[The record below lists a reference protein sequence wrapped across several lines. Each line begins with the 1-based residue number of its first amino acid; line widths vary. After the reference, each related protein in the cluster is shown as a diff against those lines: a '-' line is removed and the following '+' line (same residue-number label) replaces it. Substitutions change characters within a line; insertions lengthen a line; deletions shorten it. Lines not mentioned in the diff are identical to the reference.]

1 MFDFLQTFTC
11 NFKLFGWCYLGL
23 FDESMQYDHMS
34 LNNATKQRSTNCFS
48 ALGAHLEKPITKGAR
63 IWQTQVWTR
72 DLHLLRNANKI
83 SVDPR
88 WPSHYG
94 RPNFGIKELKLLAYI
109 D

>member
-1 MFDFLQTFTC
+1 VQFQALWLV
-11 NFKLFGWCYLGL
+11 LFGS

-72 DLHLLRNANKI
+72 DLHLLRNAKKLALI
-83 SVDPR
+83 PGGQATMDAR
-88 WPSHYG
+88 TLA
-94 RPNFGIKELKLLAYI
+94 LKN
-109 D
+109 